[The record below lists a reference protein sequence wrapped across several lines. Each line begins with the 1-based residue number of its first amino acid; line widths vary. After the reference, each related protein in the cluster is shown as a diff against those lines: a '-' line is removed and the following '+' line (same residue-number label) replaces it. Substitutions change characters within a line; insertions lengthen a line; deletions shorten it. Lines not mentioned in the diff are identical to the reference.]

1 MEYSWAWGTLIH
13 EKKLEVENHVSD
25 SLQLEITVVNHLA
38 VLVMLNKDHSW
49 YLLPDNFY

>member
-1 MEYSWAWGTLIH
+1 MEYLWAWGTLIH